1 MKWGTAMRVI
11 ISDEAA
17 EFIKS
22 KGGQIIVFQGNLTGC
37 CIGKVLSPMLEIG
50 RPRRSLDNYDIL
62 NLKSGITVNLDKDLA
77 SFDGTG
83 EITLCNNLWWK
94 SLSFNYQVDQT

>member
-1 MKWGTAMRVI
+1 MRVV

-37 CIGKVLSPMLEIG
+37 CIGKVPSPMLEIG
-50 RPRRSLDNYDIL
+50 RPRRPLDNYDVL
-62 NLKSGITVNLDKDLA
+62 NLDSGITVNLDKDMA
-77 SFDGTG
+77 SYNGTG
-83 EITLCNNLWWK
+83 EITLSKNLWWK
-94 SLSFNYQVDQT
+94 SLSFDYYEDRD